1 MKIWDKIKNHY
12 KDKSKFAIA
21 TDILFYALIIA
32 MLFPSSRAF
41 VMEHVQRV
49 TMLSPREKKE
59 VIQLSPQDYDWYVYD
74 VNNQIH
80 KLSDYKGKVIFINF
94 WATWCGPCLAEM
106 PALKELYD
114 RYKDNPDIMFLFVT
128 TEDLTQS
135 EQFLKKRGWDVP
147 VYKQVTRQPEVLY
160 SSSIPSTYL
169 IDKEGKIIVEAHR
182 ATRWNSAKSLR
193 LINRLIAQ

>member
-1 MKIWDKIKNHY
+1 
-12 KDKSKFAIA
+12 
-21 TDILFYALIIA
+21 
-32 MLFPSSRAF
+32 
-41 VMEHVQRV
+41 
-49 TMLSPREKKE
+49 MLSPREKKE
-59 VIQLSPQDYDWYVYD
+59 VKQLSPQDYDWYVYD

-114 RYKDNPDIMFLFVT
+114 RYKDNPDIVFLFVT
-128 TEDLTQS
+128 TEDMAQS

-147 VYKQVTRQPEVLY
+147 VYKQVIRQPEVLY

-182 ATRWNSAKSLR
+182 ATRWNSAKSR
-193 LINRLIAQ
+193 